1 MANIIRWTAPDAIQ
15 LESAVSGYI
24 AQGFVVANR
33 TPTGVTL
40 VKRKQFSIVALVIG
54 LILCI
59 LPLLVYLIYY
69 ATLTDQVV
77 ELTLGQATPQVSADG
92 RWWWNG
98 TAWMPATS
106 PTPTPEQT
114 RELGSVG
121 ESA

>member
-59 LPLLVYLIYY
+59 VPLLVYLIYY
-69 ATLTDQVV
+69 AMLTDQVI
-77 ELTLGQATPQVSADG
+77 ELTLGQAAPQMSADG

-98 TAWMPATS
+98 TAWMPTAS
-106 PTPTPEQT
+106 PAPSPEQLPD
-114 RELGSVG
+114 LGSAG
-121 ESA
+121 EPA